1 VEQARGNDKTQAIEH
16 RIGTGFIG
24 TPALLAQVAG
34 GAVAANSGTPELG
47 PTTLTLRPEA
57 ATDPLFHD
65 LPGTVSAIERH
76 VDAITAL
83 KDAGAEIPKALETVV
98 KEFRDAR
105 REAANHRG
113 AKTAEKQRAD
123 DAEAKLTQ
131 VLQALGVK
139 DGEDPPDPDA
149 LAKTVADR
157 DDQLRKNTVEFAA
170 YKAATRLGADPD
182 ALLDS
187 RTFLAKLE
195 KLDPSSDTYTAD
207 LESAVNEAKESN
219 PKLSASHTPR
229 SGPAQGARQTT
240 GGIDSQIAEAERKGD
255 VREAIR
261 LKNQRFLSSLTNQ

>member
-1 VEQARGNDKTQAIEH
+1 MRRTSLPVHPLTGRRALGWRNPRPGEH
-16 RIGTGFIG
+16 DHQPIWPI
-24 TPALLAQVAG
+24 AG
-34 GAVAANSGTPELG
+34 ASEDDDP
-47 PTTLTLRPEA
+47 P
-57 ATDPLFHD
+57 TDPPAGDPTSDPSPLEQQ
-65 LPGTVSAIERH
+65 A

-98 KEFRDAR
+98 KEFRDDR

-261 LKNQRFLSSLTNQ
+261 LKNQRFLSSLNQ